1 MIVLQLTNH
10 VFQLLGSLL
19 QVLLVDLEFFGNLWP
34 ALLSQDIL
42 ELDIKLLFL
51 LNEDVLLT
59 DFFGLCDQTF
69 LQRLNLLDQLIC
81 LRVCALKLPPTVH
94 IKRLLQLVSKEL
106 SLLLLLKI
114 LLFKKEYLTAQVR
127 NASCLVL
134 RDNKLSLHVSNVL
147 LSADDLSDLLLIVNL
162 ALVQGRLLYLDFFIE
177 DLEFLITLDKL
188 GTKYIALVDY
198 HLVVLLLLLLFLLSF
213 SDDELETGD
222 VALLCLDH
230 VIAGSD
236 LFLDLLDVS
245 I

>member
-1 MIVLQLTNH
+1 
-10 VFQLLGSLL
+10 
-19 QVLLVDLEFFGNLWP
+19 
-34 ALLSQDIL
+34 
-42 ELDIKLLFL
+42 
-51 LNEDVLLT
+51 
-59 DFFGLCDQTF
+59 
-69 LQRLNLLDQLIC
+69 
-81 LRVCALKLPPTVH
+81 
-94 IKRLLQLVSKEL
+94 
-106 SLLLLLKI
+106 
-114 LLFKKEYLTAQVR
+114 
-127 NASCLVL
+127 
-134 RDNKLSLHVSNVL
+134 L